1 LTVICLF
8 WADGAISSSLLDL
21 LVTGMPATCVTLA
34 TTITGEFNAGRPV
47 PQGNDA
53 ILFTDLEE
61 HYFTEIADALR
72 ARGD

>member
-1 LTVICLF
+1 
-8 WADGAISSSLLDL
+8 
-21 LVTGMPATCVTLA
+21 MPATCMTLS

-61 HYFTEIADALR
+61 QYFTEIADALR